1 MKIILLSVWLSM
13 SLLGAGMK
21 EDVRGIWRRPQ
32 PEGKESGLQGLFAD
46 QITLEPLEPTEEHS
60 ADEVVRVR
68 IVFDKEAVEEASIDA
83 LIDRIS
89 SEALDGE
96 ALDVRRKGIGENGI
110 SAYLEYGKIE
120 AVRAVEGVKSVNL
133 EKQYEMHESSGEE
146 PGEEPDGGS
155 GENPNG
161 DPDEAM
167 AGDNAESDNAEPD
180 VIISEDT
187 KPSES
192 EMELSAVEDAGTE
205 DIGRQEE
212 TIAQTDKTEEEKT
225 TGSKNPGSSRI
236 SRTGAAGAGIIGALI
251 VLAGWFYLRKQRER
265 NKGH

>member
-1 MKIILLSVWLSM
+1 M
-13 SLLGAGMK
+13 LGAGMK
-21 EDVRGIWRRPQ
+21 EDVSRIWRRLQ

-46 QITLEPLEPTEEHS
+46 QITLEPLAPSEEHS

-68 IVFDKEAVEEASIDA
+68 IVFDKEAVEAASIDA

-146 PGEEPDGGS
+146 PDGGS

-167 AGDNAESDNAEPD
+167 ADD
-180 VIISEDT
+180 VIVSEDT
-187 KPSES
+187 EPSES
-192 EMELSAVEDAGTE
+192 ETELSAVEDAGTE

-212 TIAQTDKTEEEKT
+212 TIAQTDKAEEEKT

>member
-21 EDVRGIWRRPQ
+21 EDVSRIWRRLQ

-46 QITLEPLEPTEEHS
+46 QITLEPLAPSEEHS

-68 IVFDKEAVEEASIDA
+68 IVFDKEAVEAASIDA

-146 PGEEPDGGS
+146 PVEGS
-155 GENPNG
+155 
-161 DPDEAM
+161 
-167 AGDNAESDNAEPD
+167 
-180 VIISEDT
+180 
-187 KPSES
+187 SES
-192 EMELSAVEDAGTE
+192 ETELSAVEDAGTE

-212 TIAQTDKTEEEKT
+212 TIAQTDKAEEEKT